1 MDKRIKGRNVWAGI
15 ILISV
20 SLWTL
25 SGFIRQKKNSC
36 NSTLKLLNAVR
47 FIPSMYVNFVSHGCG
62 FKDKRSP
69 STLGGEY
76 FYLILH
82 GSLRILSYKC
92 AGKPKQRWYV
102 RLILN
107 HHFLVF
113 WNYVTRS
120 LHNGNIRSNCFFML
134 KRCQFVQNLMYLHK
148 SSRTHECLLT
158 CLK

>member
-1 MDKRIKGRNVWAGI
+1 MDKRIQGRNVWAGV

-25 SGFIRQKKNSC
+25 FGFIRQKKNAC
-36 NSTLKLLNAVR
+36 NSTLKLLNAMR

-92 AGKPKQRWYV
+92 AGKPK
-102 RLILN
+102 
-107 HHFLVF
+107 
-113 WNYVTRS
+113 
-120 LHNGNIRSNCFFML
+120 
-134 KRCQFVQNLMYLHK
+134 
-148 SSRTHECLLT
+148 
-158 CLK
+158 